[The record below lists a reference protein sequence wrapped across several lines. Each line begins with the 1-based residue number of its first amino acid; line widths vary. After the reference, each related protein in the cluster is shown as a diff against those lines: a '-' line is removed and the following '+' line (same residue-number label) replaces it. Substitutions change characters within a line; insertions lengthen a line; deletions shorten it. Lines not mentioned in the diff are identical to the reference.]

1 MKIKKLKVKNIDLST
16 IEKILVIK
24 LRAIGDVLL
33 STPVIHNLR
42 DAFPNAQLD
51 FLVEPLSVNILLG
64 NPHISNIILF
74 SRGERSYFSFLRS
87 LKEKKYDL
95 VIDLFCNPR
104 SAQMTYFT
112 RAKYRVGYAFRLRKY
127 AYNILLQSR
136 SDKVHNIDF
145 NIDALRALDINVK
158 HKLPELY
165 LSKSDNDFADDFYRR
180 TFKDN
185 DIVFGINAGGGW
197 GSKLWGLPKYAELAD
212 KIIESF
218 NYKVLVFWGPGQ
230 EQMCETLK
238 SLMRHEPIITPPTTL
253 KYVAALQKKCKFI
266 ISNDSGPMHIAAC
279 MGIPTLGIFGP
290 TRPFTARPIGNNCTV
305 IVKEG
310 LDCLGC
316 NLTSCKSGNKCMTD
330 LSVDEVYKKVLEW
343 QNLHEK

>member
-1 MKIKKLKVKNIDLST
+1 MKIKKLKVKNIDFSKV
-16 IEKILVIK
+16 EKILVIK

-42 DAFPNAQLD
+42 DAFPDAQLD

-64 NPHISNIILF
+64 NPYINNIILF
-74 SRGERSYFSFLRS
+74 LRGERSYFSFLRS

-136 SDKVHNIDF
+136 SEEVHNIDF

-158 HKLPELY
+158 YKSTELY
-165 LSKSDNDFADDFYRR
+165 LSCGDNDFADNFYRR
-180 TFKDN
+180 TFKAN
-185 DIVFGINAGGGW
+185 YIVFGINAGG
-197 GSKLWGLPKYAELAD
+197 SCQSRLWGLTKYAGLAD

-230 EQMCETLK
+230 EQICETLK
-238 SLMRHEPIITPPTTL
+238 SLMKYDPIIAPPTTL
-253 KYVAALQKKCKFI
+253 KEMAALQRKCKFV
-266 ISNDSGPMHIAAC
+266 ISNDSGPMHIAAS
-279 MGIPTLGIFGP
+279 MGIPTLGIMGP
-290 TRPFTARPIGNNCTV
+290 TRPFAQGPIGNNCTF

-316 NLTSCKSGNKCMTD
+316 NLTSCKDNKCMTD

-343 QNLHEK
+343 QNIHEE